1 MSVTY
6 DNSEEIDLEEQR
18 MTEQSKG
25 KGKRDCMIIETDCAD
40 DSQLGQRHQNLGW
53 ENNLPFRRIW
63 TFLRRL
69 PIYWL
74 W

>member
-1 MSVTY
+1 
-6 DNSEEIDLEEQR
+6 
-18 MTEQSKG
+18 MTWQSKG
-25 KGKRDCMIIETDCAD
+25 QGKMDFVIIEIGCAD

-53 ENNLPFRRIW
+53 ENNFPFRRMW
-63 TFLRRL
+63 ALLRRL

>member
-1 MSVTY
+1 
-6 DNSEEIDLEEQR
+6 

-25 KGKRDCMIIETDCAD
+25 KGKKDFVIIEIGCAD

-63 TFLRRL
+63 TLLRRL

>member
-25 KGKRDCMIIETDCAD
+25 KARGTV
-40 DSQLGQRHQNLGW
+40 
-53 ENNLPFRRIW
+53 
-63 TFLRRL
+63 
-69 PIYWL
+69 
-74 W
+74 